1 MSQAPSKHAPVADG
15 PEWAWEIAQ
24 LFPAQGQWSES
35 DYLALNGNQLVELSD
50 GKVEV
55 LPMPTIMHQAISAY
69 FYGVL
74 LAFATAGDLGRVYF
88 PPLRVRLWPGKFRE
102 PDIVFMRKERCE
114 RMGPRYWERP
124 DLVVEVVSEGEEDR
138 HRDLVTKREE
148 YARARIPE
156 YWIVDPLEERITVL
170 RVTRKRYVVHGEF
183 RKGMTATSHLLPGLA
198 VDVTAALSG
207 ESPPPFGPK
216 EPRKPKR
223 RA

>member
-1 MSQAPSKHAPVADG
+1 MSQAPSEHAHVADG
-15 PEWAWEIAQ
+15 PELTWEIAR
-24 LFPAQGQWSES
+24 LFPVQGQWSES

-69 FYGVL
+69 VYGVL

-102 PDIVFMRKERCE
+102 PDVAFMRKERCE
-114 RMGPRYWERP
+114 RMGPRYWEGA

-138 HRDLVTKREE
+138 RRDLVEKRED
-148 YARARIPE
+148 YARAGIPE

-170 RVTRKRYVVHGEF
+170 RLARKRYVVHGEF
-183 RKGMTATSHLLPGLA
+183 GKGTAATSHLLPGFS
-198 VDVTAALSG
+198 VDVSAALAG
-207 ESPPPFGPK
+207 QVPPPFGPK
-216 EPRKPKR
+216 GPRKPKR